1 MAEEQ
6 QGNNGRKRK
15 AFLIF
20 GAVVLAGLVAGFMYS
35 QYRKTHIST
44 DDAFIEGN
52 IHTIASKIQG
62 TVKEIHVSDN
72 QQVKLGDLLVEIDPA
87 DYNMRVREAS
97 SALGVEKAKM
107 TETEAR
113 IESARANLELQK
125 ANLRLAE
132 TEKVR
137 AENLFHKEVLS
148 RERYDRAV
156 TAYEV
161 GVAQLKAAEEQLR
174 QAESQRKT
182 QFSLIRQKEASTSL
196 AEMNYGYTKIYAPAD
211 GYVAKKS
218 VQTGNQIQ
226 PGQPLMAVVSL
237 DDIWVVANYKET
249 QIARIQPGQAVV
261 MQIDSY
267 PGRKFTG
274 KVDSVMAGTGV
285 TFSLFPAENATGN
298 YVKVVQRVP
307 VKIVFD
313 EGADRDHA
321 LRIGMSVEPTIIA
334 K

>member
-261 MQIDSY
+261 MQVDSY